1 MTAFVEVAVPLPV
14 PGPFHYRLPAS
25 LAPQTEV
32 GCAVTVPFGN
42 RRLTG
47 YVLEV
52 LRALPDDTPLDKLK
66 DVVSIGDDGPLFPPE
81 LVPLYRWLARYY
93 AHPLGEVVRTALPG
107 STRTATRAV
116 VHLLPEGNDALASGA
131 VALDPAAQTLL
142 ARLQRATDQRLTLR
156 TLKREH
162 RDLAGPALRRAER
175 EGWVSRTQEAVHRTV
190 TVRKEPVYALT
201 GNLAQAR
208 NAFSRPGPVRDRL
221 LEYIDRF
228 GPVAHTE
235 LKDAFPNLA
244 APLRALKGK
253 EVLTITEREIR
264 SDAAERV
271 RIDDADRTPRTPTPS
286 QQAALDILATA
297 LDAHAYAGFLLQGV
311 TGSGKTEV
319 YLQTAAKVLDEGG
332 GAIFLVPEIGLTPQ
346 FLSRFRARFGEE
358 TVGVLHSGLTE
369 RERFD
374 EWRRIGSGH
383 ARLVIGPRSAVFAPV
398 HDLRLIVVDE
408 EHDNSYKQEEGVRYN
423 ARDVA
428 LTRCAQGK
436 AIALLGSATPSL
448 ESLHLA
454 EQGRIRLISMPDRV
468 SGRPMPPVE
477 IVDLRQYPTEDPD
490 SPGALLSPPLRDA
503 LEENLEAGGQTILLL
518 NRRGFATVVL
528 CTSCG
533 THFRCDDCD
542 VSMTYHGR
550 RHQVMCHWCGKTLG
564 MPDVCPACQGRDTLR
579 LTGRGTERLEE
590 EMLALWPEMRVDRMD
605 ADTTRSRSSHRRIL
619 DRFRDGDVDVL
630 VGTQMVAKGHD
641 FPKVTLVGVLHADA
655 ALHLPDVRSAERTF
669 QLIAQVAGR
678 AGRADLPGRVLVQTW
693 HPDHHA
699 IRRAAEH
706 DHAGFVARELPLRQ
720 GLGYPPF
727 WRMCMF
733 RISSPEEGRAHRAA
747 WTTKELIDRGG
758 GYVTSAGGRIR
769 IRGPAPA
776 PMYRVRG
783 RYRWQILVTASDH
796 QSMSRLLH
804 AIGAAVHEVGKHVG
818 KDSRVV
824 IDRDPVGM
832 L

>member
-1 MTAFVEVAVPLPV
+1 MARIAEVAVPLPV
-14 PGPFHYRLPAS
+14 PGPFHYSIPA
-25 LAPQTEV
+25 PFQGGIEV
-32 GCAVTVPFGN
+32 GSGVTVPFGN

-47 YVLEV
+47 YVVDL
-52 LRALPDDTPLDKLK
+52 LDAVPEGSPELK
-66 DVVSIGDDGPLFPPE
+66 DIVALGDEGPLFPPE
-81 LVPLYRWLARYY
+81 LVPLYQWIARYY

-116 VHLLPEGNDALASGA
+116 VHLLPEGVGALESGA
-131 VALDPAAQTLL
+131 AALDPQGLALL
-142 ARLQRATDQRLTLR
+142 KRLHRATDTRLTLR
-156 TLKREH
+156 TLKRED
-162 RDLAGPALRRAER
+162 RSFAGAALRRAEK
-175 EGWVSRTQEAVHRTV
+175 EGWVSRTQEAAHKAV
-190 TVRKEPVYALT
+190 TVKREAYYS
-201 GNLAQAR
+201 LAGSLEQAR
-208 NAFSRPGPVRDRL
+208 NAFARPGPVRDRL

-228 GPVAHTE
+228 SPASHTE
-235 LKDAFPNLA
+235 LKDAFPNLGGA
-244 APLRALKGK
+244 LRALKNK
-253 EVLTITEREIR
+253 EVLSIEQREVR

-271 RIDDADRTPRTPTPS
+271 RIDDADRVPRAPTTA
-286 QQAALDILATA
+286 QREALATLATA
-297 LDAHAYAGFLLQGV
+297 LDTHAYGGFLLHGV

-319 YLQTAAKVLDEGG
+319 YLQTAGKVLDEGG
-332 GAIFLVPEIGLTPQ
+332 AAIFLVPEIGLTPQ

-374 EWRRIGSGH
+374 EWRRIGAGR

-398 HDLRLIVVDE
+398 RDLRLIVVDE
-408 EHDNSYKQEEGVRYN
+408 EHDGSYKQEEGLRYN

-428 LTRCAQGK
+428 LTRCAMAK
-436 AIALLGSATPSL
+436 AVAVLGSATPSL

-454 EQGRIRLISMPDRV
+454 NEGRITLLSMPDRV

-477 IVDLRQYPTEDPD
+477 IVDLRQHPTEDPD
-490 SPGALLSPPLRDA
+490 SPGALLSPPLRRA
-503 LEENLEAGGQTILLL
+503 LEENLESGGQTILLL

-528 CTSCG
+528 CTGCG
-533 THFRCDDCD
+533 THFRCEDCD

-550 RHQVMCHWCGKTLG
+550 RHQVMCHWCGKTLP
-564 MPDVCPACQGRDTLR
+564 MPDVCPACHAKDTLR

-590 EMLALWPEMRVDRMD
+590 EMLALWPEMRLDRMD

-619 DRFRDGDVDVL
+619 DRFRDGEVDVL

-641 FPKVTLVGVLHADA
+641 FPRVTLVGVLHADA
-655 ALHLPDVRSAERTF
+655 ALHLPDVRAAERTF

-678 AGRADLPGRVLVQTW
+678 AGRADRPGKVLVQTW

-699 IRRAAEH
+699 ILRASEH
-706 DHAGFVARELPLRQ
+706 DFAGFIAREMPLRK

-727 WRMCMF
+727 WRMTMF
-733 RISSPEEGRAHRAA
+733 RVSSPEEHLAHKAV
-747 WTTKELIDRGG
+747 WMTKDLIDRGG
-758 GYVTSAGGRIR
+758 GYVTSAGGRMR

-796 QSMSRLLH
+796 KAMSRLLH
-804 AIGAAVHEVGKHVG
+804 SIGAAVHEVGKQVG
-818 KDSRVV
+818 KDTRVV